1 MARIKSGI
9 KRHKQSLKARARNR
23 HVRSTVK
30 TAVKD
35 VRSEIAEGTGEKSA
49 ELLRKATS
57 VLERAGSKGV
67 LHKKTASRKVSR
79 LAKAV
84 HKAAKKY
91 DIPEAMADIGQ
102 SCACILLM
110 PAQVREFNLAGET
123 WHDRKA
129 VKDPTTLVKG
139 QRVYVLTPAGEV

>member
-30 TAVKD
+30 SAVKE
-35 VRSEIAEGTGEKSA
+35 VRSEIVEGSGEKCDD
-49 ELLRKATS
+49 LLRKAAS

-84 HKAAKKY
+84 HKAAKK
-91 DIPEAMADIGQ
+91 
-102 SCACILLM
+102 
-110 PAQVREFNLAGET
+110 
-123 WHDRKA
+123 
-129 VKDPTTLVKG
+129 
-139 QRVYVLTPAGEV
+139 

>member
-30 TAVKD
+30 TAVKE
-35 VRSEIAEGTGEKSA
+35 VRSGIAEGTVEESA
-49 ELLRKATS
+49 DLLRKAAST
-57 VLERAGSKGV
+57 LARAGSKGV

-84 HKAAKKY
+84 HKATKK
-91 DIPEAMADIGQ
+91 
-102 SCACILLM
+102 
-110 PAQVREFNLAGET
+110 
-123 WHDRKA
+123 
-129 VKDPTTLVKG
+129 
-139 QRVYVLTPAGEV
+139 

>member
-1 MARIKSGI
+1 
-9 KRHKQSLKARARNR
+9 
-23 HVRSTVK
+23 VK

-35 VRSEIAEGTGEKSA
+35 VRSEIAAGAGEKSA

-84 HKAAKKY
+84 HKATKK
-91 DIPEAMADIGQ
+91 
-102 SCACILLM
+102 
-110 PAQVREFNLAGET
+110 
-123 WHDRKA
+123 
-129 VKDPTTLVKG
+129 
-139 QRVYVLTPAGEV
+139 